1 MDFSKKALRTLLIY
15 LALLFGVGVLSIYT
29 VDHQLGIPYI
39 LIRIFLENAIF
50 LHWLFSARRRFP
62 QRQMRRHVTM
72 FVAAFMILNL
82 MMTAKYCFTQWE
94 SVVQRYLWYAYYVTF
109 VFGPLFMF
117 HASLYFGKPDDY
129 VISRRWNWM
138 YLPPALISVGVL
150 TNDWHQLAFR
160 FNSGFTYWNDDYSH
174 GIVYHLA
181 AVWMLAMLVGVTVLA
196 VRSTQSRHLFKTAW
210 LPLAVLAV
218 AALYRYKYSFLSG
231 NKLWWMQT
239 MFEFPEFVCLGSIAV
254 WESFVIARIIVSN
267 NNYPAIFAA
276 SSLRAGLADSGFQ
289 VRQTSA
295 QAIRPTAE
303 QLKAAK
309 ENDLVLPDGDTLL
322 KVRPVQGGW
331 FYWTEDIAALRRLRE
346 QLDDTADYL
355 SEENAMLRMSAEI
368 EEGRKKTAEQTK
380 LYDNVTEALRPQLK
394 ALRDL
399 METAP
404 KEEAAF
410 QDTMKKAAL
419 MVAYTKR
426 RSNLL
431 LLANAL
437 PSVGGDELGLCLEES
452 AKVLRLAGK
461 PCELSVDTT
470 LQITS
475 RTADRLYEAFERVA
489 ENAFSA
495 LRSMRVILRPAEE
508 NRIML
513 ELAIET
519 SDGPLLARQLAGLL
533 QSSADISVNIVDE
546 KVIFQYCPLN
556 EGYLGEEDD
565 YAD

>member
-1 MDFSKKALRTLLIY
+1 MDFSKRALRTLLIY
-15 LALLFGVGVLSIYT
+15 LVLLSGAGILSIYT
-29 VDHQLGIPYI
+29 LNHQLGVPYI
-39 LIRIFLENAIF
+39 LIRVFLENAIF

-62 QRQMRRHVTM
+62 QKQMRRHVTL

-82 MMTAKYCFTQWE
+82 MMTAKYCFTQQD
-94 SVVQRYLWYAYYVTF
+94 SVVQRYIWYAYYTTF

-160 FNSGFTYWNDDYSH
+160 FNSGFANWNDDYSH

-181 AVWMLAMLVGVTVLA
+181 ALWMLAMLLGVIVLA

-218 AALYRYKYSFLSG
+218 AALYRFKYSFLPQNG
-231 NKLWWMQT
+231 LWWMQT
-239 MFEFPEFVCLGSIAV
+239 MYEFPEFVCLGSIAV

-267 NNYPAIFAA
+267 NNYPSIFAA
-276 SSLRAGLADSGFQ
+276 SSLRAGLADSSFQ

-295 QAIRPTAE
+295 QAICPTAA

-309 ENDLVLPDGDTLL
+309 ENDMVLPDGDTLL

-331 FYWTEDIAALRRLRE
+331 FYWIEDIAALRRLRE

-410 QDTMKKAAL
+410 QDTMQKAAL

-431 LLANAL
+431 LLAD
-437 PSVGGDELGLCLEES
+437 SSRYFSGEELNLCLEES

-461 PCELSVDTT
+461 PCDLSVDKN

-475 RTADRLYEAFERVA
+475 QTADRLYEAFERVA
-489 ENAFSA
+489 ENAFPA
-495 LRSMRVILRPAEE
+495 LRSMSVILRSAGED
-508 NRIML
+508 RVML
-513 ELAIET
+513 ELTIET
-519 SDGPLLARQLAGLL
+519 PEGPLLAGQLADLS
-533 QSSADISVNIVDE
+533 QSSVDISVNLVDG
-546 KVIFQYCPLN
+546 KVIYQYCPPN
-556 EGYLGEEDD
+556 AGYLGEEDG